1 MFCPKH
7 SYIDLLNNYNTG
19 IEYEYGVGLA
29 LMSNTQFNDFF
40 NEVVSSHSKR
50 DVIENVYR
58 ISSRTFSNLFQEA
71 RIPKDRYVSFASTQ
85 NDDLGPSDVLVC
97 NNEEIKFGISV
108 KYANAN
114 NWNPSSRNFLK
125 EKDIYELRQQY
136 ENIFLH
142 KYIDYM
148 RFRYGSCVTV
158 KGSTNTWSRKKNN
171 LVTEEFIDL
180 IRDRVISNWL
190 EMSNIEKQSVFDK
203 GYQINSPFNYYVSE
217 VTEFKCKLSEPKP
230 FNFDINDI
238 YLVKDGSSCVAF
250 KFSNKTLVKL
260 QVKFNNGFLEKAKV
274 GQNNAFK
281 IDDILFKKGD
291 PFGSWNFNI
300 L

>member
-19 IEYEYGVGLA
+19 IEYEYGIGLA

-114 NWNPSSRNFLK
+114 NWNPSCTS
-125 EKDIYELRQQY
+125 
-136 ENIFLH
+136 
-142 KYIDYM
+142 
-148 RFRYGSCVTV
+148 
-158 KGSTNTWSRKKNN
+158 
-171 LVTEEFIDL
+171 
-180 IRDRVISNWL
+180 
-190 EMSNIEKQSVFDK
+190 
-203 GYQINSPFNYYVSE
+203 
-217 VTEFKCKLSEPKP
+217 
-230 FNFDINDI
+230 
-238 YLVKDGSSCVAF
+238 
-250 KFSNKTLVKL
+250 
-260 QVKFNNGFLEKAKV
+260 
-274 GQNNAFK
+274 
-281 IDDILFKKGD
+281 
-291 PFGSWNFNI
+291 
-300 L
+300 